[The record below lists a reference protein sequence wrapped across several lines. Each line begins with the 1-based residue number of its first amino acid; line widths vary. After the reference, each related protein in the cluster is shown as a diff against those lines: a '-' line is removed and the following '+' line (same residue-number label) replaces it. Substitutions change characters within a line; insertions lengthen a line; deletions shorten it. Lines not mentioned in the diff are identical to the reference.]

1 MPDRIPSL
9 THLRAFCEAARRGSV
24 SSAARA
30 VHLSQPAVTQAIHAV
45 ERAIGAQL
53 LTRSS
58 IGVAQTDAGA
68 VALPRCERLLLQL
81 AAGLAAPARGQAM
94 RGSGVAGDITS
105 TQLEALIS
113 VVEHGGFSGAA
124 RARRQARATVHR
136 STRSLE
142 RRLGLALFERTSF
155 GIGCT
160 RAAVDL
166 ARCAALAFSEFTQ
179 ARAEVAALRGG
190 DRGRTVI
197 GAMPLAQ
204 SRLVPRA
211 VLAFIAQCPEHRISI
226 LDGPYEGML
235 ADLRRGAADLL
246 IGALR
251 FPAPGND
258 IVQTHLF
265 DDPLAMVLR
274 TGHPLRR
281 RRRPGLRQ
289 LARFPWIVARSG
301 APLHDQFKDLFKVNG
316 VAPPETVIEC
326 NSMVVARALLLAS
339 DCVMLASANQVHHEL
354 QTGELAILRHPV
366 GRRLRGIGMT
376 TRRDW
381 QPTVAQQRLL
391 DALYSEARLPLV
403 SER

>member
-1 MPDRIPSL
+1 MPSL

-45 ERAIGAQL
+45 ERAVGAQL

-58 IGVAQTDAGA
+58 IGATPTDAGA
-68 VALPRCERLLLQL
+68 VALPRFERLLQQL
-81 AAGLAAPARGQAM
+81 ATGLASPARGQGM
-94 RGSGVAGDITS
+94 RGSGVFGDITS
-105 TQLEALIS
+105 AQLEALIS
-113 VVEHGGFSGAA
+113 VVDHGGFSGAA

-160 RAAVDL
+160 RAAVEL
-166 ARCAALAFSEFTQ
+166 ARCASLAFSEFTQ
-179 ARAEVAALRGG
+179 ARAEVVALGGG

-204 SRLVPRA
+204 SSLVPRA
-211 VLAFIAQCPEHRISI
+211 VLAFVKQCPEHRISI

-251 FPAPGND
+251 FPSPGND

-265 DDPLAMVLR
+265 DDPLALVLR

-281 RRRPGLRQ
+281 RHRAGLRQ

-301 APLHDQFKDLFKVNG
+301 APLRNQFEDLFRDDG
-316 VAPPETVIEC
+316 VLPPETVIEC
-326 NSMVVARALLLAS
+326 NSMVVARALLLTS
-339 DCVMLASANQVHHEL
+339 DCVMLASANQVHHEI
-354 QTGELAILRHPV
+354 QAGEIAVLPHPA
-366 GRRLRGIGMT
+366 GYRLRDIGITM
-376 TRRDW
+376 RRDW
-381 QPTVAQQRLL
+381 QPTAAQQLLL
-391 DALYSEARLPLV
+391 DTLSRQARHALNETR
-403 SER
+403 E